1 MYYDLTRCLNPAVL
15 AIGCNT
21 KQVASN
27 DLKCNIAIS
36 LSFMYTTAEET
47 HFMNFALHI
56 GMRRKMSYRSYD
68 HFHRQREN
76 ETLLRDS

>member
-21 KQVASN
+21 KQVTLN
-27 DLKCNIAIS
+27 NLKFMIAIS
-36 LSFMYTTAEET
+36 YTTAEEN
-47 HFMNFALHI
+47 HFMKMTLHI
-56 GMRRKMSYRSYD
+56 GMRRKMSYRSFD

-76 ETLLRDS
+76 ETLL

>member
-21 KQVASN
+21 KQVTLD
-27 DLKCNIAIS
+27 DLKCKIAIIA
-36 LSFMYTTAEET
+36 LYTTAEKT
-47 HFMNFALHI
+47 NFMNFALHI
-56 GMRRKMSYRSYD
+56 GMRRKMSYRSFD

-76 ETLLRDS
+76 ETLL

>member
-21 KQVASN
+21 KQVTLN
-27 DLKCNIAIS
+27 DLKCKIAIII
-36 LSFMYTTAEET
+36 YTTAQET
-47 HFMNFALHI
+47 HFIKTALHI
-56 GMRRKMSYRSYD
+56 GMRRKMSHRSFD